1 VRNDL
6 WHSAAYQL
14 TGEDSVQHMI
24 NQMQDT
30 DPQSSISCASAQLT
44 KYENNITNYK
54 LRYPFVPGNNP
65 NPNATLKNK

>member
-1 VRNDL
+1 
-6 WHSAAYQL
+6 
-14 TGEDSVQHMI
+14 
-24 NQMQDT
+24 MQDT